1 MAVLHVYSRRGCH
14 LCEVL
19 LEEMLPLVRGVLDV
33 EVRDIDTRPEWHE
46 HYFMDIQVVTFGD
59 REVCRHRLD
68 REALGELLAGLT
80 GRDAD

>member
-1 MAVLHVYSRRGCH
+1 
-14 LCEVL
+14 
-19 LEEMLPLVRGVLDV
+19 VLDV

-46 HYFMDIQVVTFGD
+46 RYFMDIPVVTFGD

-68 REALGELLAGLT
+68 REALAELLAGLT